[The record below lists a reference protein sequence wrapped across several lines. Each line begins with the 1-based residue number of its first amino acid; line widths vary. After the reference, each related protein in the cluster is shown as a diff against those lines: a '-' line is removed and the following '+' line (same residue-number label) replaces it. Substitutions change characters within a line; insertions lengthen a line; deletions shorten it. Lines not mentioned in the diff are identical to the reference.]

1 MQGRKMTVTAQQIA
15 TAKSHGMQN
24 VDLIAQCCN
33 ETGAR
38 FYIALAMLEKET
50 GTCRNVYGHDV
61 GGALS
66 GFPKTVNRGNYEVF
80 RWLVFDK
87 GQRSNGVGPSQ
98 LTFKGFFADME
109 QKGLKPWD
117 MHDNIAY
124 GVKLI
129 QSYYQQGRDQ
139 GKTVNEAL
147 RYAGTRYNG
156 ASAYGDSYLQVAL
169 KWKGRV
175 GSADYAP

>member
-1 MQGRKMTVTAQQIA
+1 MVTNATGVSNGWWHPDAGGRSKEKNARQRRA
-15 TAKSHGMQN
+15 DRKSHGMHN
-24 VDLIAQCCN
+24 VELSAQCCN
-33 ETGAR
+33 QTGAR

-66 GFPKTVNRGNYEVF
+66 GSPKPVTKDNYEVF
-80 RWLVFDK
+80 KWLVFTK

-98 LTFKGFFADME
+98 LTFKGFFTDME
-109 QKGLKPWD
+109 SKGLKPYD

-129 QSYYQQGRDQ
+129 QQYYRDGRDQ
-139 GKTVNEAL
+139 GC
-147 RYAGTRYNG
+147 R
-156 ASAYGDSYLQVAL
+156 
-169 KWKGRV
+169 
-175 GSADYAP
+175 

>member
-1 MQGRKMTVTAQQIA
+1 M
-15 TAKSHGMQN
+15 
-24 VDLIAQCCN
+24 
-33 ETGAR
+33 
-38 FYIALAMLEKET
+38 
-50 GTCRNVYGHDV
+50 
-61 GGALS
+61 
-66 GFPKTVNRGNYEVF
+66 
-80 RWLVFDK
+80 
-87 GQRSNGVGPSQ
+87 GPSQ

>member
-1 MQGRKMTVTAQQIA
+1 MPVTAEQIEI
-15 TAKSHGMQN
+15 AKSHGMQN
-24 VDLIAQCCN
+24 VELIAQCCN
-33 ETGAR
+33 ETSAR

-66 GFPKTVNRGNYEVF
+66 GFPNPVTKDNYEVF
-80 RWLVFDK
+80 KWLVFTK

-98 LTFKGFFADME
+98 LTFKGFFTDME
-109 QKGLKPWD
+109 SKGLKPYD

-129 QSYYQQGRDQ
+129 QQYYRELLNATATAIGR
-139 GKTVNEAL
+139 NAL
-147 RYAGTRYNG
+147 
-156 ASAYGDSYLQVAL
+156 SACHRA
-169 KWKGRV
+169 
-175 GSADYAP
+175 